1 MQFINRKMDRY
12 DKMGG
17 DFDMQAGGFS
27 ELIGNEQIKEHF
39 LHAISSGKVSHCY
52 VISGEDGL
60 GKMTAAKAFAQ
71 TLECQA
77 EPANRPCGVCHS
89 CTQFLSGNH
98 PDVIFPGHEKPTVIG
113 VDDVRTQ
120 IIGDIQIKPYCSPY
134 KIYIVDEAQKLSV
147 QAQNA
152 LLKTIEEPPAYGI
165 ILLLTTN
172 AAAMLETILSRSIVL
187 NMKPVESEAFT
198 SYMREKGVD
207 EDKIPTLEKFSQ
219 GNIGKG
225 LKLAQSDD
233 FISMIQTIML
243 LLKTA
248 SKMPF
253 SELLESIAKLEEYK
267 LSIKDC
273 FGFMQMWYRD
283 ILIFKAT
290 RDPNLLIFA
299 EEYSAIN
306 KVAQTCGYNEINRIL
321 EAINTASARLDANV
335 NFQLTLELLWLT
347 IRECQK

>member
-1 MQFINRKMDRY
+1 MH
-12 DKMGG
+12 
-17 DFDMQAGGFS
+17 AGGFS

-283 ILIFKAT
+283 VLLYKVTKDINLMIFK
-290 RDPNLLIFA
+290 D
-299 EEYSAIN
+299 EYRVI
-306 KVAQTCGYNEINRIL
+306 NEISKNSAYDGLEKIL
-321 EAINTASARLDANV
+321 EAIDKARVRLDANV
-335 NFQLTLELLWLT
+335 NMELAMELMLLVMK
-347 IRECQK
+347 EN

>member
-17 DFDMQAGGFS
+17 DFDMHAGGFS

-172 AAAMLETILSRSIVL
+172 AASML
-187 NMKPVESEAFT
+187 
-198 SYMREKGVD
+198 
-207 EDKIPTLEKFSQ
+207 
-219 GNIGKG
+219 
-225 LKLAQSDD
+225 
-233 FISMIQTIML
+233 
-243 LLKTA
+243 
-248 SKMPF
+248 
-253 SELLESIAKLEEYK
+253 
-267 LSIKDC
+267 
-273 FGFMQMWYRD
+273 
-283 ILIFKAT
+283 
-290 RDPNLLIFA
+290 
-299 EEYSAIN
+299 
-306 KVAQTCGYNEINRIL
+306 
-321 EAINTASARLDANV
+321 
-335 NFQLTLELLWLT
+335 
-347 IRECQK
+347 

>member
-1 MQFINRKMDRY
+1 M
-12 DKMGG
+12 
-17 DFDMQAGGFS
+17 
-27 ELIGNEQIKEHF
+27 L
-39 LHAISSGKVSHCY
+39 
-52 VISGEDGL
+52 
-60 GKMTAAKAFAQ
+60 
-71 TLECQA
+71 
-77 EPANRPCGVCHS
+77 PARV
-89 CTQFLSGNH
+89 
-98 PDVIFPGHEKPTVIG
+98 
-113 VDDVRTQ
+113 
-120 IIGDIQIKPYCSPY
+120 
-134 KIYIVDEAQKLSV
+134 
-147 QAQNA
+147 
-152 LLKTIEEPPAYGI
+152 

-172 AAAMLETILSRSIVL
+172 AASMLETILSRSIVL

-253 SELLESIAKLEEYK
+253 SELLESIAKLEVYK
-267 LSIKDC
+267 VSIKDC

>member
-1 MQFINRKMDRY
+1 MIRVVIERGWSCMAEFKDILGHEGIIAHLQNAVSMD
-12 DKMGG
+12 K
-17 DFDMQAGGFS
+17 
-27 ELIGNEQIKEHF
+27 
-39 LHAISSGKVSHCY
+39 ISHSY
-52 VISGEDGL
+52 IMSGEDGL
-60 GKMTAAKAFAQ
+60 GKNMLADAFAK
-71 TLECQA
+71 TLQCEEGGITPCGKCRSCIQA
-77 EPANRPCGVCHS
+77 E
-89 CTQFLSGNH
+89 SGNQ
-98 PDVIFPGHEKPTVIG
+98 PDIIHVTHEKPNSIG
-113 VDDVRTQ
+113 VDDVREQ
-120 IIGDIQIKPYCSPY
+120 LVDDIVIKPYSSKY
-134 KIYIVDEAQKLSV
+134 KIYIIDEAEKLTV

-152 LLKTIEEPPAYGI
+152 ILKTIEEPPAYGI

-172 AAAMLETILSRSIVL
+172 AASMLETILSRSIVL

>member
-1 MQFINRKMDRY
+1 
-12 DKMGG
+12 
-17 DFDMQAGGFS
+17 
-27 ELIGNEQIKEHF
+27 
-39 LHAISSGKVSHCY
+39 
-52 VISGEDGL
+52 
-60 GKMTAAKAFAQ
+60 
-71 TLECQA
+71 
-77 EPANRPCGVCHS
+77 
-89 CTQFLSGNH
+89 
-98 PDVIFPGHEKPTVIG
+98 
-113 VDDVRTQ
+113 
-120 IIGDIQIKPYCSPY
+120 
-134 KIYIVDEAQKLSV
+134 
-147 QAQNA
+147 
-152 LLKTIEEPPAYGI
+152 
-165 ILLLTTN
+165 
-172 AAAMLETILSRSIVL
+172 
-187 NMKPVESEAFT
+187 MKPVESEAFT

-299 EEYSAIN
+299 EEYSAIS

>member
-17 DFDMQAGGFS
+17 DFDMHAGGFS

-225 LKLAQSDD
+225 L
-233 FISMIQTIML
+233 
-243 LLKTA
+243 
-248 SKMPF
+248 
-253 SELLESIAKLEEYK
+253 
-267 LSIKDC
+267 
-273 FGFMQMWYRD
+273 
-283 ILIFKAT
+283 IL
-290 RDPNLLIFA
+290 
-299 EEYSAIN
+299 
-306 KVAQTCGYNEINRIL
+306 
-321 EAINTASARLDANV
+321 
-335 NFQLTLELLWLT
+335 FQ
-347 IRECQK
+347 

>member
-1 MQFINRKMDRY
+1 M
-12 DKMGG
+12 
-17 DFDMQAGGFS
+17 
-27 ELIGNEQIKEHF
+27 
-39 LHAISSGKVSHCY
+39 
-52 VISGEDGL
+52 
-60 GKMTAAKAFAQ
+60 
-71 TLECQA
+71 
-77 EPANRPCGVCHS
+77 
-89 CTQFLSGNH
+89 
-98 PDVIFPGHEKPTVIG
+98 
-113 VDDVRTQ
+113 
-120 IIGDIQIKPYCSPY
+120 
-134 KIYIVDEAQKLSV
+134 
-147 QAQNA
+147 
-152 LLKTIEEPPAYGI
+152 
-165 ILLLTTN
+165 
-172 AAAMLETILSRSIVL
+172 
-187 NMKPVESEAFT
+187 
-198 SYMREKGVD
+198 D

-283 ILIFKAT
+283 ILIF
-290 RDPNLLIFA
+290 A

>member
-1 MQFINRKMDRY
+1 
-12 DKMGG
+12 
-17 DFDMQAGGFS
+17 
-27 ELIGNEQIKEHF
+27 
-39 LHAISSGKVSHCY
+39 
-52 VISGEDGL
+52 
-60 GKMTAAKAFAQ
+60 
-71 TLECQA
+71 
-77 EPANRPCGVCHS
+77 
-89 CTQFLSGNH
+89 
-98 PDVIFPGHEKPTVIG
+98 
-113 VDDVRTQ
+113 
-120 IIGDIQIKPYCSPY
+120 
-134 KIYIVDEAQKLSV
+134 
-147 QAQNA
+147 
-152 LLKTIEEPPAYGI
+152 
-165 ILLLTTN
+165 
-172 AAAMLETILSRSIVL
+172 
-187 NMKPVESEAFT
+187 MKPVESEAFT

-306 KVAQTCGYNEINRIL
+306 KVAQTCGYNEI
-321 EAINTASARLDANV
+321 TAFWRL
-335 NFQLTLELLWLT
+335 
-347 IRECQK
+347 

>member
-1 MQFINRKMDRY
+1 MIRVVIERGWSCMAEFKDILGHEGIIAHLQNAVSMD
-12 DKMGG
+12 K
-17 DFDMQAGGFS
+17 
-27 ELIGNEQIKEHF
+27 
-39 LHAISSGKVSHCY
+39 ISHSY
-52 VISGEDGL
+52 IMSGEDGL
-60 GKMTAAKAFAQ
+60 GKSMLADAFAK
-71 TLECQA
+71 TLQCEEGGITPCGKCRSCIQA
-77 EPANRPCGVCHS
+77 E
-89 CTQFLSGNH
+89 SGNQ
-98 PDVIFPGHEKPTVIG
+98 PDIIHVTHEKPNSIG
-113 VDDVRTQ
+113 VDDVREQ
-120 IIGDIQIKPYCSPY
+120 LVDDIVIKPYSSKY
-134 KIYIVDEAQKLSV
+134 KIYIIDEAEKLTV

-152 LLKTIEEPPAYGI
+152 ILKTIEEPPAYGI

-172 AAAMLETILSRSIVL
+172 AASMLETILSRSIVL

>member
-1 MQFINRKMDRY
+1 MHT
-12 DKMGG
+12 
-17 DFDMQAGGFS
+17 GGFS

-52 VISGEDGL
+52 VISGEEGL
-60 GKMTAAKAFAQ
+60 GKMTVAKAFAQ

-77 EPANRPCGVCHS
+77 EPDKRPCGVCHS

-98 PDVIFPGHEKPTVIG
+98 PDVIFPRHEKPTVIG
-113 VDDVRTQ
+113 VDDVREQ
-120 IIGDIQIKPYCSPY
+120 IIGDIQIKPYSSPY
-134 KIYIVDEAQKLSV
+134 KIYIVDEAEKLSV

-152 LLKTIEEPPAYGI
+152 LLKTIEEPPSYGI

-172 AAAMLETILSRSIVL
+172 AASMLETILSRSIVL
-187 NMKPVESEAFT
+187 NMKQVESDAFAT
-198 SYMREKGVD
+198 YMREHGVD
-207 EDKIPTLEKFSQ
+207 EDKIKMLEKFSQ

-233 FISMIQTIML
+233 FNSMIQTIML

-253 SELLESIAKLEEYK
+253 SELLENIAKLEEYK
-267 LSIKDC
+267 LNIKDC
-273 FGFMQMWYRD
+273 FGFMQIWYRD

-299 EEYSAIN
+299 EEYCAIS

-321 EAINTASARLDANV
+321 EAISTASARLDANV

>member
-1 MQFINRKMDRY
+1 MIRVVIERGWSCMAEFKDILGHEGIIAHLQNAVSMD
-12 DKMGG
+12 K
-17 DFDMQAGGFS
+17 
-27 ELIGNEQIKEHF
+27 
-39 LHAISSGKVSHCY
+39 ISHSY
-52 VISGEDGL
+52 IMSGEDGL
-60 GKMTAAKAFAQ
+60 GKNMLADAFAK
-71 TLECQA
+71 TLQCEEGGITPCGKCRSCIQA
-77 EPANRPCGVCHS
+77 E
-89 CTQFLSGNH
+89 SGNQ
-98 PDVIFPGHEKPTVIG
+98 PDIIHVTHEKPNSIG
-113 VDDVRTQ
+113 VDDVREQ
-120 IIGDIQIKPYCSPY
+120 LVDDIVIKPYSSKY
-134 KIYIVDEAQKLSV
+134 KIYIIDEAEKLTV

-152 LLKTIEEPPAYGI
+152 ILKTIEEPPAYGI

-172 AAAMLETILSRSIVL
+172 AASMLETILSRSIVL

-273 FGFMQMWYRD
+273 FGSMQMWYRD

-306 KVAQTCGYNEINRIL
+306 KVAQTWGYNEINRIL